1 MASAPALGAGDREF
15 ESPRPDQYYLKFE
28 VVFVTSNSLL
38 NRLATGAIVKS
49 NVETLSPTR
58 VKISVEVAF
67 EELSSHIADAYKK
80 LASQI
85 NVPGF
90 RKGKVPAAMIEQ
102 RVGRA
107 AVLDEAINSALP
119 EFYGQ
124 AAREHSLLV
133 IGRPVV
139 DIKEFKDNEKLEFT
153 VEVSVRPEVTLPD
166 FSKIT
171 VTVDNAEVTD
181 ADLNEQIDEL
191 RARFG
196 TLHTVERATKSG
208 DFVTVDLTARINGEE
223 VDGGKANDIS
233 YEVGSNRMIDGL
245 DEALVGMSAGDVKVF
260 TTQLVGQQEGETGD
274 VEIKLKVVKEREL
287 PPVDDAFAKL
297 ASEFDTIEELKKDF
311 TERLTRLK
319 NLEQGAQARD
329 LLVEKLLADLS
340 IEVPDD
346 LVLEEVNSHLEGEG
360 RLEDAVHRAEVDK
373 EVRDSIKSEFLLD
386 SIVKAEDVQITEIEL
401 TDYLVR
407 MSQRYGM
414 GPEQFAQELQKA
426 GQITQVIAEVTRAKA
441 LASVLGRIS
450 VEDKSGKKI
459 VLEDLRT
466 PQAAAAEA
474 SAE

>member
-1 MASAPALGAGDREF
+1 M
-15 ESPRPDQYYLKFE
+15 
-28 VVFVTSNSLL
+28 
-38 NRLATGAIVKS
+38 KS

-67 EELSSHIADAYKK
+67 EELSPYIADAYKK

-90 RKGKVPAAMIEQ
+90 RKGKVPAAMVEQ
-102 RVGRA
+102 RVGRPA
-107 AVLDEAINSALP
+107 ILDEAINAALP
-119 EFYGQ
+119 EFYAQ
-124 AAREHSLLV
+124 AAREHTLLV

-139 DIKEFKDNEKLEFT
+139 DIKEFKDNEKLDFT

-171 VTVDNAEVTD
+171 VTVDTAEVKD
-181 ADLNEQIDEL
+181 EDLNEQIDEL

-196 TLHTVERATKSG
+196 TLHTVERAAKNG

-245 DEALVGMSAGDVKVF
+245 DEALIGMSAGDTKTF

-274 VEIKLKVVKEREL
+274 VFIALKVVKEREL

-311 TERLTRLK
+311 TERLARIK
-319 NLEQGAQARD
+319 KLEQGAQARD
-329 LLVEKLLADLS
+329 LLVEKLLADLT

-346 LVLEEVNSHLEGEG
+346 LVLDEVNSHLEGEG
-360 RLEDAVHRAEVDK
+360 RLEDEVHRAEVDK
-373 EVRDSIKSEFLLD
+373 EVRDGIKSEFLLD
-386 SIVKAEDVQITEIEL
+386 SIVKAEEVQITEVEL

-426 GQITQVIAEVTRAKA
+426 GQISQVIAEVTRAKA
-441 LASVLGRIS
+441 LASALGRIS
-450 VEDKSGKKI
+450 VVDKAGTKI
-459 VLEDLRT
+459 DLEELR
-466 PQAAAAEA
+466 PLQSPAVPA

>member
-1 MASAPALGAGDREF
+1 
-15 ESPRPDQYYLKFE
+15 
-28 VVFVTSNSLL
+28 
-38 NRLATGAIVKS
+38 VKS
-49 NVETLSPTR
+49 TVETLSPTR
-58 VKISVEVAF
+58 VKLSVEVAF
-67 EELSSHIADAYKK
+67 EELSPYIADAFKK

-90 RKGKVPAAMIEQ
+90 RKGKVPAAMVEQ

-124 AAREHSLLV
+124 AAREKELL
-133 IGRPVV
+133 
-139 DIKEFKDNEKLEFT
+139 IKEFKDNEKLEFT
-153 VEVSVRPEVTLPD
+153 VEVSIRPEVTLPD

-171 VTVDNAEVTD
+171 ITVDNAEVTD
-181 ADLNEQIDEL
+181 EALNEQIDEL

-196 TLHTVERATKSG
+196 TLHTVERATKNG

-245 DEALVGMSAGDVKVF
+245 DEALVGMSAGDTKTF
-260 TTQLVGQQEGETGD
+260 TTQLVGQQEGENGD
-274 VEIKLKVVKEREL
+274 VFIALKVVKEREL

-297 ASEFDTIEELKKDF
+297 ASEFDSIEELKKDF
-311 TERLTRLK
+311 TERLLRLK
-319 NLEQGAQARD
+319 KLEQGAQARD
-329 LLVEKLLADLS
+329 LLVEKLLGDLT

-373 EVRDSIKSEFLLD
+373 EVRDGIKSEFLLD
-386 SIVKAEDVQITEIEL
+386 SIVKAEDVQITEVEL

-450 VEDKSGKKI
+450 VVDKSGAKI
-459 VLEDLRT
+459 ELEELRT

-474 SAE
+474 AAE

>member
-1 MASAPALGAGDREF
+1 
-15 ESPRPDQYYLKFE
+15 
-28 VVFVTSNSLL
+28 
-38 NRLATGAIVKS
+38 
-49 NVETLSPTR
+49 
-58 VKISVEVAF
+58 
-67 EELSSHIADAYKK
+67 
-80 LASQI
+80 
-85 NVPGF
+85 
-90 RKGKVPAAMIEQ
+90 MIEQ

-107 AVLDEAINSALP
+107 AVLDEAINEALP

-133 IGRPVV
+133 IGRPTV
-139 DIKEFKDNEKLEFT
+139 DIKEFNDNEKLNFT
-153 VEVSVRPEVTLPD
+153 VEVSIRPEVTLPD

-171 VTVDNAEVTD
+171 VTVDNAVVTD
-181 ADLNEQIDEL
+181 KDLDDQIDEL

-208 DFVTVDLTARINGEE
+208 DFVTVDLVARIDGAE

-245 DEALVGMSAGDVKVF
+245 DEALIGMSAGDTKTF
-260 TTQLVGQQEGETGD
+260 TSQLVGQKDDEKGD
-274 VEIKLKVVKEREL
+274 VDIALKVVKEREL

-297 ASEFDTIEELKKDF
+297 ASEFDTIAELKADF

-319 NLEQGAQARD
+319 KLEQGGQARD
-329 LLVEKLLADLS
+329 LLVKKLLDDLT

-346 LVLEEVNSHLEGEG
+346 LVLEEVNAHLEGEG
-360 RLEDAVHRAEVDK
+360 RQDDAAHRAEVDT

-386 SIVKAEDVQITEIEL
+386 SIVKAEEVQITEIEL
-401 TDYLVR
+401 TEYLVR

-441 LASVLGRIS
+441 LASALGRINVVDQTGAT
-450 VEDKSGKKI
+450 VE
-459 VLEDLRT
+459 LEDLRT
-466 PQAAAAEA
+466 PAAAKAEAAAE
-474 SAE
+474 

>member
-1 MASAPALGAGDREF
+1 M
-15 ESPRPDQYYLKFE
+15 
-28 VVFVTSNSLL
+28 
-38 NRLATGAIVKS
+38 KS

-58 VKISVEVAF
+58 VKLDVEVSF
-67 EELSSHIADAYKK
+67 EELSPYIAEAYKK

-119 EFYGQ
+119 DFYGQ

-133 IGRPVV
+133 IGRPEV
-139 DIKEFKDNEKLEFT
+139 DIKEFKDNEKLHFT

-171 VTVDNAEVTD
+171 VTVDNAEVKD
-181 ADLNEQIDEL
+181 SDLDEQIDEL

-208 DFVTVDLTARINGEE
+208 DFVTVDLTARIDGVE

-245 DEALVGMSAGDVKVF
+245 DEALIGMNVGETKTF
-260 TTQLVGQQEGETGD
+260 TTQLVGQKDGETGD
-274 VEIKLKVVKEREL
+274 VEIVVKAVKEREL

-297 ASEFDTIEELKKDF
+297 ASEFDTIAELKADF

-319 NLEQGAQARD
+319 KLEQGAQARD
-329 LLVEKLLADLS
+329 LLVEKLLADLT

-360 RLEDAVHRAEVDK
+360 RLEDATHRAEVDK

-401 TDYLVR
+401 TEYLVR

-441 LASVLGRIS
+441 LASALGRIS
-450 VEDKSGKKI
+450 VVDKSGAKI
-459 VLEDLRT
+459 ELEELRT